1 MSAIGMVFIDLLGVE
16 AISKDLLKVAM
27 EKTPAG
33 RNLVILYDLPS
44 EWGETPTTE
53 SDLVREIL
61 GSPVERT
68 NEFEWEFSG
77 AVVVRFCNEKVD
89 DRSLDSEAALAIFRR
104 TGDKAYKRRK
114 NADPKIIEKSTL
126 ESLHP
131 VFTRDLANNVWH
143 LKVDK
148 KSNRVISRLSPLL
161 AWSDENILVFAADEE
176 QSLLKNNQLNLTDDL
191 IGVAQKSS
199 YDGFI

>member
-1 MSAIGMVFIDLLGVE
+1 MSAIGLVFIDMLGVGT
-16 AISKDLLKVAM
+16 ISRDLIKDAM

-44 EWGETPTTE
+44 KWGESPTTE

-61 GSPVERT
+61 GPPVERT

-89 DRSLDSEAALAIFRR
+89 DRSVDSESALAIFRR
-104 TGDKAYKRRK
+104 TGEKAYKRRK
-114 NADPKIIEKSTL
+114 DADPKIIEKSKL

-143 LKVDK
+143 LKANE
-148 KSNRVISRLSPLL
+148 KSQRVISRLGPLL
-161 AWSDENILVFAADEE
+161 AWSDEKILVFAANKEE
-176 QSLLKNNQLNLTDDL
+176 TFLKNGQLNLSDDL
-191 IGVAQKSS
+191 IGVARKLS
-199 YDGFI
+199 YDGFS

>member
-1 MSAIGMVFIDLLGVE
+1 MSGIGMVFIDLLGVE

-77 AVVVRFCNEKVD
+77 AVVVRFCN
-89 DRSLDSEAALAIFRR
+89 
-104 TGDKAYKRRK
+104 
-114 NADPKIIEKSTL
+114 
-126 ESLHP
+126 
-131 VFTRDLANNVWH
+131 
-143 LKVDK
+143 
-148 KSNRVISRLSPLL
+148 
-161 AWSDENILVFAADEE
+161 
-176 QSLLKNNQLNLTDDL
+176 
-191 IGVAQKSS
+191 
-199 YDGFI
+199 